1 MLDTTI
7 DMKQRKFYWLGGLIV
22 VILGLLLMINIGD
35 RTVNTPNQKILVVAA
50 ENFWGSLVGQLGGS
64 KIGLTT
70 IVSDP
75 NADPHEYETN
85 TTAARA
91 VANADYVILN
101 GAGYDSWGEKLI
113 SASPRSGRKLLN
125 VAVLLGKKEGD
136 NPHFWYSPTYVDRVI
151 KQMDADLISLSP
163 GNRTYFNDRYNQLL
177 SSLAAYKQTIN
188 AIKSRFAG
196 TKVAATEDIFTYMAS
211 ATGLDL
217 ISPPAFTEAVAEGN
231 DPPANSIV
239 VFQQQLSSGQVKLL
253 VYNKQT
259 VTPLT
264 SSIKQLSVNDHV
276 PVVAVTETIQPPN
289 ATFQAWMNSQLLNI
303 KKALSADITVR

>member
-1 MLDTTI
+1 M
-7 DMKQRKFYWLGGLIV
+7 